1 LKRSLI
7 LPLLVALVAAGCAP
21 GSSNTPSKPVKVLGV
36 WSESE
41 QKSIIAVLDAF
52 TAKTGI
58 KVQFESGGRDLD
70 ALLSTRVGA
79 GDPPD
84 LAAAPGP
91 AVLTRFANQGK
102 VKDLSTVI
110 DMNKLKSEYAPV
122 WIDLGTIQGKL
133 VQVFSWVA
141 VKGLIW
147 YNPKVFQA
155 KGYTVP
161 KTWDELIALQTKI
174 KASGTTPWC
183 IAIESGGDSG
193 WAGSDFHKELV
204 LGQVGPDIYDKW
216 WQGTQKWTSPEI
228 KSTWTTFG
236 QVLGPNDSNVYGGA
250 NQIVNTA
257 YGDVGNPMFGSSPP
271 KCNLINQASFITD
284 FFVKANPSAKAGE
297 DFDFFPM
304 PAANPKY
311 DGARVGAADAWS
323 LFTDSPGAKEL
334 VKYLVTAEAQSIWV
348 KRGGKLSPNK
358 TLSLSDYPDEVSRR
372 VAKSLVDTKVFRYDA
387 GDLMPSDMKHAY
399 WTGIIAFI
407 QNQNNLDTILAT
419 LDKVQATAY
428 KT

>member
-1 LKRSLI
+1 MA
-7 LPLLVALVAAGCAP
+7 VTACAP
-21 GSSNTPSKPVKVLGV
+21 GSSSTGAAKPVKVLGV
-36 WSESE
+36 WSENE
-41 QKSIIAVLDAF
+41 QKSILAVLDAF

-102 VKDLSTVI
+102 VKDLSTVL
-110 DMNKLKSEYAPV
+110 DMTKLKAEYASG
-122 WIDLGTIQGKL
+122 WIDLGTINGKL
-133 VQVFSWVA
+133 VQVFSWVSM
-141 VKGLIW
+141 KGLVW
-147 YNPKVFQA
+147 YNPKVFAA

-161 KTWDELIALQTKI
+161 KTWDEMLALQTKI

-204 LGQVGPDIYDKW
+204 LSQVGPDIYDKW

-257 YGDVGNPMFGSSPP
+257 FGDVGNPMFAQDPP

-284 FFVKANPSAKAGE
+284 FFVKANKNLKPTE
-297 DFDFFPM
+297 DFDFFPL
-304 PAANPKY
+304 PDVNPKY
-311 DGARVGAADAWS
+311 AGSHVGSADAWS
-323 LFTDSPGAKEL
+323 LFTDNPSAKEL
-334 VKYLVTAEAQSIWV
+334 VKYLVTAEAQAVWV

-358 TLSLSDYPDEVSRR
+358 TFSLSDYPDDLTRKI
-372 VAKSLVDTKVFRYDA
+372 AKSLVETKVFRYDA

-399 WTGIIAFI
+399 WTGIIKFI
-407 QNQNNLDTILAT
+407 QNQNQLDTILAD